1 MHQRGLLSKLSKT
14 NKEERSEKI
23 AEGGGVS
30 ERSSLLGNA
39 VRGFG
44 ALERWLGYLGMAF
57 LIGLMAMVVLEVV
70 SRYVF
75 GNPIMGYIDI
85 MRMMMA
91 VMVFLTLAYCQRE
104 GGHIRMELFMTRVLK
119 GGRRYHLVEFS
130 HLLLSLA
137 GFGAIAISSL
147 NGALQDYAVG
157 DVTAVLYWPTWPAKM
172 LVAIG
177 AIFLCVRFILQM
189 FYSMSQVVVGIKKTD

>member
-1 MHQRGLLSKLSKT
+1 LLSKLSKA

-23 AEGGGVS
+23 TEGEVVVS

-39 VRGFG
+39 DRGFG
-44 ALERWLGYLGMAF
+44 ALERWLGYLGMTF
-57 LIGLMAMVVLEVV
+57 LIGLMTMVVVEVV
-70 SRYVF
+70 ARYVF
-75 GNPIMGYIDI
+75 GSPIMGYIDI

-91 VMVFLTLAYCQRE
+91 VLVFLTLAYCQRE

-137 GFGAIAISSL
+137 GFTVIAISSL
-147 NGALQDYAVG
+147 NGALQAYNVG
-157 DVTAVLYWPTWPAKM
+157 DVTSVLYWPIWPAKL
-172 LVAIG
+172 LVGIG
-177 AIFLCVRFILQM
+177 ATFLCVRFILQM
-189 FYSMSQVVVGIKKTD
+189 FYSMGQVVVGVKKTE

>member
-1 MHQRGLLSKLSKT
+1 MSKV
-14 NKEERSEKI
+14 NREESSEKI
-23 AEGGGVS
+23 AGGEAVVS
-30 ERSSLLGNA
+30 KRSSLLA
-39 VRGFG
+39 YADMGFG
-44 ALERWLGYLGMAF
+44 AIERWLGYLGMAF

-75 GNPIMGYIDI
+75 GNPIVGYIDI

-91 VMVFLTLAYCQRE
+91 VLVFLTLAYCQRQ

-137 GFGAIAISSL
+137 GFGVIAISSL
-147 NGALQDYAVG
+147 HGALEDYAIG
-157 DVTAVLYWPTWPAKM
+157 DVSSVLYWPIWPTKM

-189 FYSMSQVVVGIKKTD
+189 FYSMSQVVVGVKKTE